1 MILKLVLEDCTVVAK
16 WDNPPVFKNKLNMM
30 IRNNTIKTI
39 NKTKSNFKRCL
50 KLLKNV
56 RSITR
61 KVNSTIAKL
70 ISIPTIKQK
79 ILLKANKLKLII
91 NGTINKPKYKLLK
104 L

>member
-1 MILKLVLEDCTVVAK
+1 MKLIFEDCSVADK
-16 WDNPPVFKNKLNMM
+16 WNKPPVFRNKQTMI
-30 IRNNTIKTI
+30 IRNSTIKTI
-39 NKTKSNFKRCL
+39 NKTKSNFKRCF

-61 KVNSTIAKL
+61 KVNSSIAKL

-79 ILLKANKLKLII
+79 ILLKANRLKLII
-91 NGTINKPKYKLLK
+91 KGTINKPKYKLLK

>member
-1 MILKLVLEDCTVVAK
+1 MPKAKPLSKEMIVAA
-16 WDNPPVFKNKLNMM
+16 M
-30 IRNNTIKTI
+30 

-61 KVNSTIAKL
+61 KVNSSIAKL

-79 ILLKANKLKLII
+79 ILLKAKRLKLII
-91 NGTINKPKYKLLK
+91 KGTINKPKYKLLK